1 MPSLSPP
8 VAPSFSTTILFLIL
22 TLPHQHTHTDTVL
35 SLLPSSSAAVLS
47 LLPSFSANVL
57 SLLPLRERLK
67 WCCRVEGVNHL
78 QKCRHPPSPPATSAA
93 KRGDS
98 GSTDSSKSVLDSEFP
113 MMIVARF

>member
-8 VAPSFSTTILFLIL
+8 AAPSFSTTILFLIL
-22 TLPHQHTHTDTVL
+22 TLPHQHTHADTVL

-47 LLPSFSANVL
+47 LLPSFSAAVL

-78 QKCRHPPSPPATSAA
+78 QKCRHLLLHPRHRLVQGPTAPLPT
-93 KRGDS
+93 RD
-98 GSTDSSKSVLDSEFP
+98 DCCSVLSR
-113 MMIVARF
+113 IVVVVGF